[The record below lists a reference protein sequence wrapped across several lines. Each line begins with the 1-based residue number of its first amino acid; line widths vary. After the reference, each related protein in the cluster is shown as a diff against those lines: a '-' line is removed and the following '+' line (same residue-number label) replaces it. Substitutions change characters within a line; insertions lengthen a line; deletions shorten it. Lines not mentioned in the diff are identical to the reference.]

1 MSRSPEKEARR
12 EEFDR
17 KKLKQLGMDKDFD
30 EVEIFENNY
39 EYLRAMTMLGRSM
52 ILEARYMTRYPS
64 RDRFEEKCE
73 EYSKIYKGL
82 EEKRE
87 ESEEERGEKFKATK
101 FLEGEGFDE
110 IEKGAIKL
118 AYAKKGVG
126 IKASNPTVR
135 GDVLIHALKMISDLE
150 VEEIRSYLTIGSK
163 LMNEGYLRSHRRGS
177 LRNHEGLE
185 MRSFIITNS
194 TVNSILEN
202 ESIDVEERDITGL
215 SRKRHERDRGE
226 NILEP
231 VETDITLSD
240 VVLPEEIKESVGAI
254 MTEKKYEEKFY
265 DEWDMQSVVGNR
277 RGLNVLFSGP
287 PGTGKTMTAKAL
299 SNHLDQEL
307 YIIRF
312 EELVNVWYGQTE
324 KNVKKLFEKLDENG
338 GIILLDEADAILKKR
353 SSNRGGT
360 SATENRIVNIFLQGM
375 EEHSGIVVMTTNLAV
390 NMDSA
395 LNRRIDLKVEFPVPD
410 AEARESIWMYH
421 LPDKLP
427 LGDDVD
433 LKELAER
440 YEFTG
445 GSIRN
450 AAFNAAR
457 NALHAE
463 RDVVTKED
471 FKAAIKKEKEG
482 EKAMKYSLQDD
493 GDEMLKGYK

>member
-1 MSRSPEKEARR
+1 MNKKNKIFLDRVELFKKTDKAIIGCGVKEIGGEKGYSVDVDTFSEISKELHFHDGDASFDQLIDIFCLMEAFAGKSYERR
-12 EEFDR
+12 E
-17 KKLKQLGMDKDFD
+17 
-30 EVEIFENNY
+30 Y
-39 EYLRAMTMLGRSM
+39 E
-52 ILEARYMTRYPS
+52 
-64 RDRFEEKCE
+64 
-73 EYSKIYKGL
+73 
-82 EEKRE
+82 
-87 ESEEERGEKFKATK
+87 
-101 FLEGEGFDE
+101 
-110 IEKGAIKL
+110 
-118 AYAKKGVG
+118 
-126 IKASNPTVR
+126 
-135 GDVLIHALKMISDLE
+135 
-150 VEEIRSYLTIGSK
+150 
-163 LMNEGYLRSHRRGS
+163 
-177 LRNHEGLE
+177 
-185 MRSFIITNS
+185 
-194 TVNSILEN
+194 
-202 ESIDVEERDITGL
+202 
-215 SRKRHERDRGE
+215 
-226 NILEP
+226 EP
-231 VETDITLSD
+231 VKTDITLSD
-240 VVLPEEIKESVGAI
+240 VVLPDEIKESVGAI

-360 SATENRIVNIFLQGM
+360 NATENRIVNIFLQGM
-375 EEHSGIVVMTTNLAV
+375 EDHSGIVVMTTNLAV
-390 NMDSA
+390 NMDGA
-395 LNRRIDLKVEFPVPD
+395 LNRRIDIKVEFPVPD
-410 AEARESIWMYH
+410 AEARERIWMYH

-471 FKAAIKKEKEG
+471 FKAAIMKEKEG